1 MVHKFLVGIRK
12 FLYFNSLLNLIVWSG
27 FQAFTAPIWPYLFKS
42 LFLSV
47 KKKHF
52 FHWYQKF
59 AYRLHKEQ
67 NRTAKEDWFL
77 HFCRCRCSQK
87 SCHLSCYNWTYY
99 VLICHCYF
107 DNNKNVILT
116 NKSSFLM
123 HNHHHFCEKKKW
135 HQPFNGLK

>member
-1 MVHKFLVGIRK
+1 MWVLE
-12 FLYFNSLLNLIVWSG
+12 NSFTLIPCSTWLFDLG
-27 FQAFTAPIWPYLFKS
+27 FRPLQPIWPYLFKS
-42 LFLSV
+42 LFLFL

-67 NRTAKEDWFL
+67 NITAKEDWFL
-77 HFCRCRCSQK
+77 HFCRCRCSRK

-123 HNHHHFCEKKKW
+123 HNHHHFCEKKNDIS
-135 HQPFNGLK
+135 PLMD